1 MPIPTPVPKPSP
13 TGIRGKVAE
22 KAGVLKDKAVNGMQQ
37 LKTINPY
44 VAAAKLAGKATVG
57 TTKAISNFTGL
68 TDLKNDVVGAGPK
81 YITDPARAVT
91 NTVKTKT
98 SQVVD
103 KLRNSDTKT
112 KDSKPTNAP
121 KSQPQKKFEE
131 NKFNNLER
139 RTLPKLPEEG

>member
-1 MPIPTPVPKPSP
+1 
-13 TGIRGKVAE
+13 
-22 KAGVLKDKAVNGMQQ
+22 MQQ
-37 LKTINPY
+37 LKTANPY

-81 YITDPARAVT
+81 YITNPARAVT
-91 NTVKTKT
+91 DTVKTKT

-103 KLRNSDTKT
+103 KQRNSDIPT

-121 KSQPQKKFEE
+121 KSQPQKKFEG